1 MITFIG
7 MSNKKAFH
15 PAIYSKDQLKLMEI
29 LIEEKKKSENIS
41 QKSKTKTLKEIKQ
54 DKVLSWFFK
63 LSLEDRIKMS
73 TINNSLLS
81 QIIFQL
87 YKENKGI
94 AFKPRKELAKIE
106 LEDEK
111 GNRNESI
118 EKEFLEKFLNIIS
131 SDINIITLNEEILSD
146 SEKFKKCF
154 KSLTNDKYF
163 SDLLFPVDKQSKM
176 FILPSWMSDNENLTF
191 CQKILGFFEQN
202 IILNYEYFYF
212 KGRIYHSYMD
222 HYAIEIY
229 EEIQNTVKYVESC
242 LFDDIF
248 SQTKF
253 NEAIINMKLNN
264 KDSTKI
270 FNELKN
276 QIEENKR
283 EKEKIIKLLKK
294 LTFLN
299 LEEIINERFKI
310 YSAYKNFILDYL
322 RSQIVDELQK
332 SDIESKK
339 QINSKKRNKKKK
351 DKQKKEVKENQNNKK
366 EEENQINKEE
376 DEKQLN
382 IININ
387 QEKDKINE
395 DTKGDKIEEES
406 IDENENKKY
415 KEFQLFSVIPVD
427 KKKKKGKKKKT
438 NKKKEENKELKSNH
452 DDELKRIISN
462 NSLSTCKSSNPK
474 EDSSNNIKDGTLII
488 TNLDNNKM
496 KNGNISD
503 NNSGNNVC
511 SNEKLSTPFLS
522 EADIISDI
530 HDFYQVGIENYCA
543 KIDTNVVLLDKLKD
557 KYLKIIS
564 DMIKLNLGNKFSM
577 KFGIYG
583 SYATELSIE
592 GSDIDV
598 GIYYEKL
605 SKDNLNFQ
613 QELYN
618 FLKENE
624 KTQNELSYETIPIF
638 TASIPRIIVKIKID
652 ENTKRY
658 INNYGDLLDDDDMKF
673 IKIDFTYN
681 ENEGYYKKNME
692 NVDYIKNILIE
703 YPQMKPVV
711 QIGKRYLKRH
721 KKNEVYTGGIS
732 SYSLFLMV
740 LSIIIMSEIVLSKKK
755 KIKSWYLL
763 FSLFEIFSGFN
774 FYWYG
779 INEKHEYF
787 PFGFKNDGRPFI
799 MDPLTGLNI
808 CSNGS
813 CSGSKINSIFKKGY
827 DDLESAKQSYKK
839 KFEKELSWGNN
850 PFYEYRPIQ
859 SIVNLIKGEV
869 E

>member
-1 MITFIG
+1 MITFTG
-7 MSNKKAFH
+7 MSNKKAFD
-15 PAIYSKDQLKLMEI
+15 PAIYSEDQLKLMKI
-29 LIEEKKKSENIS
+29 LIDEMKKSENVS
-41 QKSKTKTLKEIKQ
+41 QKNKTKTLKEIKQ
-54 DKVLSWFFK
+54 DKVLSWLFK

-73 TINNSLLS
+73 TINNPLLGK
-81 QIIFQL
+81 IIFQS
-87 YKENKGI
+87 YKENQGI
-94 AFKPRKELAKIE
+94 AFKPRKEMAKIE
-106 LEDEK
+106 LENEK
-111 GNRNESI
+111 ANRNESI

-191 CQKILGFFEQN
+191 CQIILGFFEQN

-212 KGRIYHSYMD
+212 KDKIYPYMD
-222 HYAIEIY
+222 HYVIKIY
-229 EEIQNTVKYVESC
+229 EEIQNTVNCVESC

-276 QIEENKR
+276 QIEENKS

-294 LTFLN
+294 LTFVN
-299 LEEIINERFKI
+299 LEEIRNERFKI
-310 YSAYKNFILDYL
+310 YIEYKNFILDYL
-322 RSQIVDELQK
+322 RSQIFDELQK
-332 SDIESKK
+332 CDTESKK

-351 DKQKKEVKENQNNKK
+351 DKQKKEVKENENNKK

-395 DTKGDKIEEES
+395 DTKSEKIEEES

-415 KEFQLFSVIPVD
+415 KEFHLFSVIPVD

-474 EDSSNNIKDGTLII
+474 KDSSNNIKDATLII

-543 KIDTNVVLLDKLKD
+543 KIDTNVVLLDELKE
-557 KYLKIIS
+557 KYLEIIF
-564 DMIKLNLGNKFSM
+564 DMIKLNLGIINMLLEYHFLVK
-577 KFGIYG
+577 KWIR
-583 SYATELSIE
+583 
-592 GSDIDV
+592 SDSSHIWF
-598 GIYYEKL
+598 I
-605 SKDNLNFQ
+605 
-613 QELYN
+613 
-618 FLKENE
+618 LK
-624 KTQNELSYETIPIF
+624 
-638 TASIPRIIVKIKID
+638 
-652 ENTKRY
+652 
-658 INNYGDLLDDDDMKF
+658 
-673 IKIDFTYN
+673 
-681 ENEGYYKKNME
+681 
-692 NVDYIKNILIE
+692 
-703 YPQMKPVV
+703 
-711 QIGKRYLKRH
+711 
-721 KKNEVYTGGIS
+721 
-732 SYSLFLMV
+732 
-740 LSIIIMSEIVLSKKK
+740 
-755 KIKSWYLL
+755 
-763 FSLFEIFSGFN
+763 
-774 FYWYG
+774 
-779 INEKHEYF
+779 
-787 PFGFKNDGRPFI
+787 
-799 MDPLTGLNI
+799 
-808 CSNGS
+808 
-813 CSGSKINSIFKKGY
+813 
-827 DDLESAKQSYKK
+827 
-839 KFEKELSWGNN
+839 
-850 PFYEYRPIQ
+850 
-859 SIVNLIKGEV
+859 
-869 E
+869 